1 MVTLKVSNIKANIKI
16 NFFSLFAKLEVYLN
30 TYFRKAGAAFKF
42 QLQLLS
48 KKGLR
53 TV

>member
-1 MVTLKVSNIKANIKI
+1 MVTLKVSNIKANIKKKI
-16 NFFSLFAKLEVYLN
+16 SLFAKLEVYLN